1 MRNTQYIAIRLP
13 EGCRARFV
21 MRRSAPDGSV
31 VAKIVSVRECA
42 QAMGI
47 PLGEINTVLAA
58 IFDGMVSD
66 TVDITSWLID
76 RSAEIR
82 HKKR

>member
-13 EGCRARFV
+13 AGCRARFV

-42 QAMGI
+42 SAMGI
-47 PLGEINTVLAA
+47 PAAEVNAVLAA
-58 IFDGMVSD
+58 AFLDMAYD
-66 TVDITSWLID
+66 TVDITSWLVD

-82 HKKR
+82 RKKR